1 LNRLYE
7 KETKKLKD
15 RWAAELAYDDNQ
27 ADQEAHTPLEEGV
40 VKETH
45 KDEEIDQLAE
55 ALEKR
60 LKVPSDTEK
69 Q

>member
-1 LNRLYE
+1 MDRLYE

-15 RWAAELAYDDNQ
+15 RWAAEQAYEDNQ
-27 ADQEAHTPLEEGV
+27 ADQEAHTPLEENV
-40 VKETH
+40 AKKTH
-45 KDEEIDQLAE
+45 EDEEIDLLAE

-69 Q
+69 

>member
-7 KETKKLKD
+7 KETKKLKE
-15 RWAAELAYDDNQ
+15 RWAAEQAYEDNQ
-27 ADQEAHTPLEEGV
+27 ADQEAHTPPTEDV
-40 VKETH
+40 AKETH

-60 LKVPSDTEK
+60 LKVPSDTE
-69 Q
+69 QE